1 MNFSEEIRKKKPT
14 ISNSTV
20 KSYNSMLRSI
30 HKAVFKDEEGKSQNF
45 CKSTEIMEFLMTK
58 AVNTRKTFLAA
69 LISICPDVA
78 IYKTQM
84 NEDLKAYKKEIDKA
98 EMTDKLKEN
107 AISDDEIDNI
117 YASLKSNFK
126 TLIKKQ
132 NLDVAE
138 LMEAQQYVILSMYHG
153 HILPR
158 RSTDYILMKYKNFD
172 KKTDNYVDMAN
183 DRLVFNVY
191 KTAMRMGETLKGRQ
205 ELDIPRSLRKILKKW
220 ISVIPEGS
228 DYLFFNSILG
238 PLSNVTLN
246 QRLNKI
252 FGSKKGVNALRHFY
266 LTKTYST
273 LMQEN
278 EKMAGE
284 MDAMGSDIAQAKY
297 YVRTNE
303 K

>member
-1 MNFSEEIRKKKPT
+1 MNFSEEIRKRKPT
-14 ISNSTV
+14 ISEGTV

-30 HKAVFKDEEGKSQNF
+30 HKNVFKDEEGKIDNF
-45 CKSTEIMEFLMTK
+45 SKSTEIMQFLMTK
-58 AVNTRKTFLAA
+58 PPNTRKTNLAS
-69 LISICPDVA
+69 LLSIFPDVA

-84 NEDLKAYKKEIDKA
+84 NEDIKKYKEDFEKA
-98 EMTDKLKEN
+98 EMTDKLKES
-107 AISDDEIDNI
+107 AISEEEIDGI

-126 TLIKKQ
+126 TLMKKQ
-132 NLDVAE
+132 KLDMAE

-158 RSTDYILMKYKNFD
+158 RSTDYILMKYKSAD
-172 KKTDNYVDMAN
+172 KKTENYVDMGN

-220 ISVIPEGS
+220 IAVIPEGT
-228 DYLFFNSILG
+228 DYLFFNNILG
-238 PLSNVTLN
+238 PLSNVTLA

-252 FGSKKGVNALRHFY
+252 FGAHKSVNSLRHFY
-266 LTKTYST
+266 LTKTYSS

-278 EKMAGE
+278 EKMADE
-284 MDAMGSDIAQAKY
+284 MGKMGSDISQAKN
-297 YVRTNE
+297 YV
-303 K
+303 KK